1 MSSVSGRHVAD
12 NLQSVRHLLRATK
25 RASRSSEHRA
35 RIVQEARILLDYAK
49 EHFANEA
56 QLLIDD
62 QRDDRGRH
70 EHLRCLRDLASIGS
84 TCAREY
90 VGLHERR
97 RWTMRNHSVTHLLV
111 DAVAQ
116 ALADPIRRE
125 ILAMLHEAP
134 RMAGAIAEAFAVS
147 RPAVSRHLRVLREAG
162 LVRDTVSGREH
173 EYTLAL
179 EALEPLEAF
188 LAKLRG
194 PSAWNRRL
202 DALETE
208 VHRVRRR
215 REAGEQAAK
224 DDSRTKTTK
233 RKTA

>member
-1 MSSVSGRHVAD
+1 
-12 NLQSVRHLLRATK
+12 
-25 RASRSSEHRA
+25 
-35 RIVQEARILLDYAK
+35 
-49 EHFANEA
+49 
-56 QLLIDD
+56 
-62 QRDDRGRH
+62 
-70 EHLRCLRDLASIGS
+70 
-84 TCAREY
+84 
-90 VGLHERR
+90 
-97 RWTMRNHSVTHLLV
+97 V
-111 DAVAQ
+111 DAVAG

-125 ILAMLHEAP
+125 ILVMLREAP
-134 RMAGAIAEAFAVS
+134 RTAGAIAEAFTVS

-179 EALEPLEAF
+179 DALVPLEAF

-215 REAGEQAAK
+215 REAEEQTTETK
-224 DDSRTKTTK
+224 SRTRTPK